1 MKIGIMGG
9 TFDPIHNAH
18 LLIASFAYDEFHLD
32 KVIFMTGGNTP
43 HKDMT
48 GADAADRYEM
58 VRCAVEDDERF
69 EADDFEIKKEG
80 YSYTVETL
88 EYLKEKYPGAE
99 LYFIVGS
106 DSLDYMDK
114 WHECRR
120 LFSMCVILLFER
132 SGFPNIKK
140 KAEELERE
148 YSCRIERIDAPI
160 IEISSSMIRARVS
173 LGRSIRYIVPDH
185 VIEYI
190 HERGLYNGI

>member
-9 TFDPIHNAH
+9 TFDPIHSAH
-18 LLIASFAYDEFHLD
+18 LIIASFAREEFDLD

-58 VRCAVEDDERF
+58 VKIAVRDNEYF
-69 EADDFEIKKEG
+69 EADDFEIKKTG

-120 LFSMCVILLFER
+120 LFSMCTVLLFER
-132 SGFPNIKK
+132 RGFPDTQKK
-140 KAEELERE
+140 IEELEKE

-160 IEISSSMIRARVS
+160 IELSSSMIRERILSGKSV
-173 LGRSIRYIVPDH
+173 RYIVPDH

-190 HERGLYNGI
+190 DERGLYNEI

>member
-1 MKIGIMGG
+1 MRIGIMGG

-18 LLIASFAYDEFHLD
+18 LIIASFACEEFALD

-43 HKDMT
+43 HKDVT
-48 GADAADRYEM
+48 GAGAADRYEM
-58 VRCAVEDDERF
+58 VKRAVGDNERF
-69 EADDFEIKKEG
+69 EAEDFEIKKRG

-114 WHECRR
+114 WHECRK
-120 LFSMCVILLFER
+120 LFSMCVVLLFER
-132 SGFPNIKK
+132 RGFPDTQKKIK
-140 KAEELERE
+140 ELESE

-160 IEISSSMIRARVS
+160 IELSSSMIRERMSSGKSVK
-173 LGRSIRYIVPDH
+173 YIVPDC

-190 HERGLYNGI
+190 QERSLYNGI